1 MYNPPVEYTGESV
14 STAGSKWSPR
24 QFAESIVYGKSI
36 PNNFLT
42 VSRDL
47 PTFREATIANILRTV
62 RISESEM
69 SGAKFDDV
77 LATLAEVYRST
88 PNNNAATLRTVTEYA
103 VPIAF
108 ASGNLVAMLAF
119 LKRNSKTELGRLAHT
134 TLQAYANQ
142 MPSDTY
148 KSLLIDNG
156 INNSWRTDLL
166 AVFPEAESEIPAD

>member
-47 PTFREATIANILRTV
+47 PTFREATIANII
-62 RISESEM
+62 RISESQVFGTKIEE
-69 SGAKFDDV
+69 V

-148 KSLLIDNG
+148 KSLLINNG
-156 INNSWRTDLL
+156 VNNSWRTDLL